1 MTVQA
6 FAAGSYD
13 LTGGPIWHL
22 RAMWRRSHLWK
33 PFRSNIDNFLNSW
46 PVREREL
53 LLIGPSAGWCLPEK
67 FLRGFSIIHAMDPD
81 PFAAL
86 LFRLHHPHAR
96 IGVWHRDDFFVEGD
110 AFLDRHPS
118 AAVLF
123 CNVLGQRRY
132 VNRDIAS
139 AEEEMRQIKSRLR
152 GRNWASF
159 HDLLSGKGEAS
170 PEVKELKTTLDQATL
185 LSSLDLSGEWLDHLT
200 ADVFNRSQPRQIIPW
215 QFAQGRVHLVEA
227 GFVNA

>member
-1 MTVQA
+1 MTRQA

-33 PFRSNIDNFLNSW
+33 PFRSHIENFLTSW

-86 LFRLHHPHAR
+86 LFRLHHPSVR
-96 IGVWHRDDFFVEGD
+96 IGAWHRADFFLEGD
-110 AFLDRHPS
+110 VFLNRYPG

-132 VNRDIAS
+132 VNLDIES
-139 AEEEMRQIKSRLR
+139 VENEMRQIKIRLR

-170 PEVKELKTTLDQATL
+170 PEVKKLKTTYDQATL

-200 ADVFNRSQPRQIIPW
+200 GDVFNCSQPRQIIPW

-227 GFVNA
+227 GYVNA

>member
-1 MTVQA
+1 MTRQA
-6 FAAGSYD
+6 VLAGSYD
-13 LTGGPIWHL
+13 LTGGPVWHA
-22 RAMWRRSHLWK
+22 RAMWQRARLWK
-33 PFRSNIDNFLNSW
+33 PFRKHVKDFLDAW

-53 LLIGPSAGWCLPEK
+53 LLIGPSAGWCLPEE

-86 LFRLHHPHAR
+86 LFRFHHPNAR
-96 IGVWHRDDFFVEGD
+96 IGSWQRADFFVEGD

-132 VNRDIAS
+132 VNRDIACV
-139 AEEEMRQIKSRLR
+139 EEELRMIKTRLR

-170 PEVKELKTTLDQATL
+170 PDVKELKSSLEQATL

-200 ADVFNRSQPRQIIPW
+200 GEVLPRHQPRQIIPW

-227 GFVNA
+227 GYVSA

>member
-96 IGVWHRDDFFVEGD
+96 IGAWHRNDFFVEGD
-110 AFLDRHPS
+110 AFLDRHPA

-159 HDLLSGKGEAS
+159 HDLLSGKGVAS

-200 ADVFNRSQPRQIIPW
+200 GDVFNRSQKRQIIPW

-227 GFVNA
+227 GYVNS